1 MRYKYILHLKHSN
14 WLPMYLEEIMNGSE
28 CKRVLRKLALFFF
41 FPPTNLCLENRYNIH
56 KVNIMV
62 RSRNKFVQYSCT
74 EIDTVLMFKEFTL
87 LVQIREDKEVV
98 STLQQ
103 HDYY

>member
-1 MRYKYILHLKHSN
+1 
-14 WLPMYLEEIMNGSE
+14 
-28 CKRVLRKLALFFF
+28 
-41 FPPTNLCLENRYNIH
+41 
-56 KVNIMV
+56 MV